1 MAIIITFFILVG
13 FAVFILAIIL
23 TVQFVRLG
31 RELRQ
36 VGDDTRIM
44 VALVERS
51 TRTIQIAIL
60 LFAAGRGRVAEVYKK
75 LRLRNKDK
83 RGSV

>member
-60 LFAAGRGRVAEVYKK
+60 LFATGQGRVAEVYKK
-75 LRLRNKDK
+75 LRLHNKDK